1 LRAALLAALLS
12 VYPALAAAAPREGT
26 GTPESQVVSL
36 AITFQSWDQDRP
48 WAKKNPQVRRA
59 ESAVVAGPY
68 LLTTASV
75 LADATH
81 IEVEKRGR
89 PVRATVRP
97 ALVDAELDLALLAV
111 DEPGFFQDLTPVR
124 LAPHV
129 PTGAALRTARWRN
142 RQLEMSTSRVTRVEV
157 QASLFGAVEHPFVL
171 VTTDLSG
178 GGWGE
183 PVFSDGTLVGI
194 SASQNDQSA
203 RIIAVDVIAAF
214 LREARRPQG
223 YRGTASLGFAWQV
236 NEDPALAAYLG
247 LPGPLRGV
255 VVTGIPWGTSADG
268 VLRPRDVL
276 LSLDGKPLDASG
288 YYAHPR
294 YGELRFTNI
303 ASDGHAPG
311 DRLPAVVW
319 REGKE
324 VRLDIPL
331 RRASSALDL
340 IPNRQEAAPPYLVAG
355 GLVFRELDGPY
366 LRSWGD
372 EWRKRAPMQL
382 VVRSALFSD
391 AQGPERRRVVLVSTV
406 LPSAYNLGYHDVA
419 DLEVSAI
426 NGVVVDSVA
435 KAGEALRHPRDG
447 FHRISL
453 RPNFVRNEIVL
464 DAAGLEQATEE
475 ALAAYRIPAAMRLS
489 ETPPETPPAP

>member
-1 LRAALLAALLS
+1 MRGAGLL
-12 VYPALAAAAPREGT
+12 VVALAAAGTTSAAPDPAPAG
-26 GTPESQVVSL
+26 PESQVVSL
-36 AITFQSWDQDRP
+36 VVTYQPWDQDRP

-68 LLTTASV
+68 LLTTAFV
-75 LADATH
+75 VADATH

-89 PVRATVRP
+89 PARATVRP
-97 ALVDAELDLALLAV
+97 VLVDEEVDLALLAV
-111 DEPGFFQDLTPVR
+111 EEPGFFDDLRPVK
-124 LAPHV
+124 LAASV
-129 PTGAALRTARWRN
+129 PKDGTLRTARWRN

-171 VTTDLSG
+171 VTTDVSG

-194 SASQNDQSA
+194 SASQSDQSA

-214 LREARRPQG
+214 LREAKRG
-223 YRGTASLGFAWQV
+223 EAYRGVASLGFGWQV

-247 LPGPLRGV
+247 LAGPLRGV
-255 VVTGIPWGTSADG
+255 IVTGVPWGTSAQD
-268 VLRPRDVL
+268 VLKPRDIL
-276 LSLDGKPLDASG
+276 LSLDGKPLDESG

-303 ASDGHAPG
+303 ATDGHAPG
-311 DRLPAVVW
+311 DVLPAVVW

-324 VRLDIPL
+324 VRLEIPL
-331 RRASSALDL
+331 RRASSGLDL
-340 IPNRQEAAPPYLVAG
+340 VPNRQLQAPPYVMAG
-355 GLVFRELDGPY
+355 GFVFRELDGPY

-382 VVRSALFSD
+382 VVRSALFSEN
-391 AQGPERRRVVLVSTV
+391 QGPERKRIVILSTV
-406 LPSAYNLGYHDVA
+406 LPSAYNLGYHDVS
-419 DLEVSAI
+419 DLEVARV
-426 NGVVVDSVA
+426 NGRPVDSVA
-435 KAGEALRHPRDG
+435 KVVEALQHPEG
-447 FHRISL
+447 QFHRIEL

-464 DAAGLEQATEE
+464 DAAGLEKATEE
-475 ALAAYRIPAAMRLS
+475 VLQAYRIPEPVRLR
-489 ETPPETPPAP
+489 P